1 MSSSV
6 FLYIMNT
13 YMLFILNKE
22 GNYEEVDSDNDY
34 DTLKQRAK
42 DNYSDVKYY
51 IAAIRFSHYPFNPE
65 VKVDA

>member
-1 MSSSV
+1 
-6 FLYIMNT
+6 
-13 YMLFILNKE
+13 MLFILNKE